1 MLTQTANEL
10 NLWRWRMADKVRNV
24 IDRLRSGDFDDY
36 GQITEMSGY
45 VTFCVGLEDASLSFH
60 KDRPDQ
66 IAVTLS
72 ILGDDS
78 VPEALASNL
87 EAKLLTTLLEGKVF
101 EARPSLIQAMVQSW
115 SPELLLIDPGDIVT
129 FLRLSNSLSLTHLQ
143 ARGILYRLSGSMA
156 AVDAVLDEF
165 DSSGLH
171 RWSNR
176 KKLLELIETVDQWGA
191 Y

>member
-10 NLWRWRMADKVRNV
+10 NLLRWRIAAKVRTV
-24 IDRLRSGDFDDY
+24 IARLRSGDFDDP
-36 GQITEMSGY
+36 GQIAEMRAY
-45 VTFCVGLEDASLSFH
+45 VTVCVGLEDASLSFNR
-60 KDRPDQ
+60 DRQDR
-66 IAVTLS
+66 ISVTLS
-72 ILGDDS
+72 IWGDDS
-78 VPEALASNL
+78 VPSALANKL
-87 EAKLLTTLLEGKVF
+87 EVELLTLLLEGNVA
-101 EARPSLIQAMVQSW
+101 EALPSVVEYRVRSW
-115 SPELLLIDPGDIVT
+115 HPELLLIEPSDIVT
-129 FLRLSNSLSLTHLQ
+129 FLRLSSSLNLTHLQ

-171 RWSNR
+171 PCSNR

>member
-10 NLWRWRMADKVRNV
+10 NLWRWRIADKVRNV
-24 IDRLRSGDFDDY
+24 IDRLRSGDFDDPL
-36 GQITEMSGY
+36 QITEMSGY
-45 VTFCVGLEDASLSFH
+45 VTFCVRLEDASLSFH

-78 VPEALASNL
+78 VPEALANNL
-87 EAKLLTTLLEGKVF
+87 EAELLTTLLEGKVF
-101 EARPSLIQAMVQSW
+101 EARPSLIQAMVRSW
-115 SPELLLIDPGDIVT
+115 SPELLLIEPSEIVT
-129 FLRLSNSLSLTHLQ
+129 FLRLSSSLSLTHLQ

-176 KKLLELIETVDQWGA
+176 KKLLDLIETVDQWGA

>member
-1 MLTQTANEL
+1 MLTQTAEQL
-10 NLWRWRMADKVRNV
+10 NLGRWRMAAKVRTV
-24 IDRLRSGDFDDY
+24 IDRLRSGDFDDP
-36 GQITEMSGY
+36 GQIAEMRAY
-45 VTFCVGLEDASLSFH
+45 VTVCVGLEDASLSFH
-60 KDRPDQ
+60 KDRPDRLS
-66 IAVTLS
+66 VTLS
-72 ILGDDS
+72 IWGDDS
-78 VPEALASNL
+78 VPVALSNKL
-87 EAKLLTTLLEGKVF
+87 ESELLTPLLEGDAIETLTALV
-101 EARPSLIQAMVQSW
+101 ASWIASW
-115 SPELLLIDPGDIVT
+115 SPKLLLIEPSDIVAY
-129 FLRLSNSLSLTHLQ
+129 LKLSNSLDLTHLQ

>member
-1 MLTQTANEL
+1 MLTQTAEQL
-10 NLWRWRMADKVRNV
+10 NLGRWRIADKVRNV
-24 IDRLRSGDFDDY
+24 IDRLRSGDFDDP

-45 VTFCVGLEDASLSFH
+45 VTVCVGLEDASLSFH
-60 KDRPDQ
+60 KDMPDQ

-78 VPEALASNL
+78 VPEALANNL
-87 EAKLLTTLLEGKVF
+87 EAELLTRLLEGEVF
-101 EARPSLIQAMVQSW
+101 EVRPPLIQAMVQSW
-115 SPELLLIDPGDIVT
+115 SPELLLIEPSDIVT
-129 FLRLSNSLSLTHLQ
+129 FLRISSSLNLTHLQ